1 MKWTHK
7 LRSASN
13 SSFPSLPF
21 QLCSAVSPA
30 SRGSEEES
38 FATSQT
44 TFTVFFH
51 KKGQSCTDRASVV
64 RAPRCHPERVE
75 SCLSHPS
82 SGRESLESQ
91 GIALRGR
98 SGAGEA
104 GGCSER
110 PLGQGMGFA
119 GFGHGQ
125 VLGHCNGEEGR
136 WNPRVLYVCQ
146 QLRGQSWGTLT
157 QLMFYCV
164 RDDRKALQHWVQG
177 ALLLSQDSSA
187 SAADG
192 EGTHQEKG
200 DCCSSSET
208 GAVIW
213 VSQRPAPFPG
223 SSSFPIRTPTGLPA
237 GSTFAR
243 GQSCH
248 PHTPFRR
255 GCSGAKCCSLST
267 SGGWDGAKR
276 RSDTCLERCF
286 NPGSSTAMLPEHEH
300 V

>member
-30 SRGSEEES
+30 SRGSEEGS

-104 GGCSER
+104 GGCSEH

-136 WNPRVLYVCQ
+136 WNPKVLYVCQ
-146 QLRGQSWGTLT
+146 QLGGQSWGTLT
-157 QLMFYCV
+157 QLMFCCV
-164 RDDRKALQHWVQG
+164 RDDRKALQHRVQG

-187 SAADG
+187 STAGGKEPPKRRGIAA
-192 EGTHQEKG
+192 
-200 DCCSSSET
+200 
-208 GAVIW
+208 AA
-213 VSQRPAPFPG
+213 QRP
-223 SSSFPIRTPTGLPA
+223 
-237 GSTFAR
+237 
-243 GQSCH
+243 GQ
-248 PHTPFRR
+248 
-255 GCSGAKCCSLST
+255 
-267 SGGWDGAKR
+267 
-276 RSDTCLERCF
+276 
-286 NPGSSTAMLPEHEH
+286 
-300 V
+300 